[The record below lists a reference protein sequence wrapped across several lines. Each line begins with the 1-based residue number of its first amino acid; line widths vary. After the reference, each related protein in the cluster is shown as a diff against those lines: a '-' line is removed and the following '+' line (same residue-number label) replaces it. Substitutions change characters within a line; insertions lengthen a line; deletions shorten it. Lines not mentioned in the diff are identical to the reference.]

1 MASDKSATPE
11 LHELVYGSA
20 QKLLAAGGSDLGV
33 IASTRDFPSDA
44 ARQLTSHRSYALQSG
59 QATAGIDTLPV
70 KYIAGTLGRFLEFT
84 RIEMGIDHTGRFIPF
99 AHHSLVEQSAVRESE
114 ISLGD
119 ALLGLAQVSRPPA
132 GVAANWIEPR
142 RILKPADPTRKQ
154 RLSAEILAAA
164 ADTIVQ
170 YPSIKRPVVILAG
183 TADGGRDNQAEC
195 LVVLAAIADLLPRD
209 GIAAFV
215 AVTHVVSKDDRV
227 DEASV
232 LCTYPGS
239 AFHQDVQ
246 DRTGSRKPFI
256 IDLAAAKAN
265 PLPEVTPFAR
275 VTRNAITAGVPS
287 SFAVLCDRLNAK
299 PPQYEA
305 VAAIAEATIRLTS
318 QPTLSNLESFCTQIV
333 SVKGLP
339 DSSAVDKVADE
350 TFKEVWS
357 TNAATL
363 IAEAGRLPDGGARLA
378 SIASSCDSFAY
389 RLARVG
395 IALHAKQRA
404 SQSEIISLALRAM
417 GPQGREIAERAAQST
432 PDRNAARAFLRQVVG
447 EPETSSGSRAADAGG
462 TASPVLPKRKPARAP
477 TGGDMS
483 PLSRSSGNQPIRG
496 SGNLPNGQG
505 AASLGLMNSVLL
517 ALALVPIAIPIWREL
532 TPPHPQPSTQFAQS
546 PAAPPSTGHD
556 DVKHKVSVA
565 EHPDTQATPGVAPS
579 NTNMNEN
586 HSWTFASVWNAKDR
600 LVRATVNAQWLML
613 PPALCFVGALALILR
628 GQASYEA
635 MSPLVGD
642 VVAAWLPTL
651 AVVLICLTSW
661 LWTLLSGSPAAVAK
675 PGASPAAV
683 PGSALPG
690 TPGGG

>member
-99 AHHSLVEQSAVRESE
+99 AHHCLVEQSAVRESE

-142 RILKPADPTRKQ
+142 RILKPAAPTRKQ

-183 TADGGRDNQAEC
+183 AADGGRDNQAEC

-209 GIAAFV
+209 GMAAFV

-246 DRTGSRKPFI
+246 GRTGSRKPLI

-305 VAAIAEATIRLTS
+305 VAAIAEAIIRLTS
-318 QPTLSNLESFCTQIV
+318 QPTLTNLESFCTQIV

-339 DSSAVDKVADE
+339 DSSAVDKIADE
-350 TFKEVWS
+350 TFKELWS
-357 TNAATL
+357 TNAVML

-378 SIASSCDSFAY
+378 SMASSCDSFAY

-395 IALHAKQRA
+395 IALHSKQRA
-404 SQSEIISLALRAM
+404 SQSEIISFALRAI
-417 GPQGREIAERAAQST
+417 GQQGLEMAERAAQST
-432 PDRNAARAFLRQVVG
+432 SDRNAARAFLRQVVG
-447 EPETSSGSRAADAGG
+447 EPETPSGSRAAGAHGMA
-462 TASPVLPKRKPARAP
+462 TPPLRKPPPPKTQHRGATVAGSLPADNRC
-477 TGGDMS
+477 
-483 PLSRSSGNQPIRG
+483 RSEHSNLRQPDY
-496 SGNLPNGQG
+496 SA
-505 AASLGLMNSVLL
+505 AASLGVMDWVLIVL
-517 ALALVPIAIPIWREL
+517 SLIPITIPIWREL
-532 TPPHPQPSTQFAQS
+532 NLPHNWQPTPTSQS
-546 PAAPPSTGHD
+546 PADGKEPESPAAHPGENNTNDNRPRPLRMAWIGMEHFVPAVERSQKFILAPAIFFLAA
-556 DVKHKVSVA
+556 VA
-565 EHPDTQATPGVAPS
+565 LIALRGPVTQASFEKLSP
-579 NTNMNEN
+579 
-586 HSWTFASVWNAKDR
+586 R
-600 LVRATVNAQWLML
+600 LGETL
-613 PPALCFVGALALILR
+613 
-628 GQASYEA
+628 
-635 MSPLVGD
+635 
-642 VVAAWLPTL
+642 AAWLPRL
-651 AVVLICLTSW
+651 VVISICLMSW
-661 LWTLLSGSPAAVAK
+661 WWTLYYGYTKRGPPENPVAGQAAKSPAAEK
-675 PGASPAAV
+675 GNASP
-683 PGSALPG
+683 GK
-690 TPGGG
+690 PGGGR